1 MKNIKLVILVMVF
14 LALCLWG
21 DKVLASDFKLVP
33 PTTNEDDTALIDL
46 AGYKF
51 YCGNAKGNYTLNKD
65 AGMLY
70 PGTDGICYY
79 DIGNIIPQDG
89 IWFCV
94 ATAYNMSGKE
104 SKYSNEIFFTVSGG
118 SISTV
123 APSTPG
129 LSFRP

>member
-1 MKNIKLVILVMVF
+1 MKIIKSIILVLFF
-14 LALCLWG
+14 LAFCFPW
-21 DKVLASDFKLVP
+21 DRVFASDFKLDP
-33 PTTNEDDTALIDL
+33 PTTNEDGTALIDL

-123 APSTPG
+123 SPSAPG
-129 LSFRP
+129 LSFKP

>member
-1 MKNIKLVILVMVF
+1 MKNLKLISIIVF
-14 LALCLWG
+14 FFIFCFYSGKAFS
-21 DKVLASDFKLVP
+21 SDFKLTP
-33 PTTNEDDTALIDL
+33 PITNEDGTPLIDL

-104 SKYSNEIFFTVSGG
+104 SKYSNEIFFTVQGG
-118 SISTV
+118 VISTV
-123 APSTPG
+123 PPSTPG